1 MYQKEKTE
9 RAKAKF
15 GSVLSHLTRR
25 LGQLPRRLG
34 KINHRFKTRY
44 FFLWFLLYNIYV
56 RVFAP
61 STPPPG
67 AWLCLV

>member
-25 LGQLPRRLG
+25 LGKTHTFSTRFHAVSA

-44 FFLWFLLYNIYV
+44 FFLWFFIYNI
-56 RVFAP
+56 
-61 STPPPG
+61 
-67 AWLCLV
+67 